1 MGKNKKRK
9 KDMVTVTYLEDV
21 KNEDISSDQDVQRA
35 FCSDNEFVNEICW
48 SVFKE
53 DYIPPLIIGEIPQEN
68 GTIQSYIIDGVQRTT
83 ALMMFRHMN
92 YKLAKTM
99 EETVLKYQKKCRD
112 KNGKLIRDEDGNIK
126 MEMCEFNVV
135 GKTFD
140 DFPPE
145 LQQIFDRY
153 QLELVVYENCDME
166 DISRLIRKFNK
177 QGGMKVN
184 QKALTWIPSFARKVK
199 NIVKNNGFYK
209 DCIPCS
215 PAASKNGTYEQT
227 VLDSIF
233 TVFHRDE
240 WKKQAKQRN
249 MFLESNTSND
259 EVYTINEYG
268 KRIHEVCLD
277 EYQDIFT
284 PKNIHVWFAVFHEFN
299 SYGFEDRKFEEFLK
313 EFRETLHSKTVN
325 DITYDELDSS
335 KNTKDKKTIID
346 KVDLICKLMR
356 ECFHVEDEDLDTTE
370 NILDFVKENVD
381 DTVADEDVELCEDM
395 FESYT
400 IELDHKLKPFE
411 DENKKSMLAL
421 IMYSMNQNRDTEM
434 ETFLPKYIQKVNG
447 YSKNQKRNYKIMQ
460 MQFDYYVTK
469 LEEKKST
476 GENSN
481 VIQMPLQ
488 LPAMA

>member
-1 MGKNKKRK
+1 MSKNKKRK

-21 KNEDISSDQDVQRA
+21 RNEDISSDQDVQRA
-35 FCSDNEFVNEICW
+35 FCSDNEFINEICW
-48 SVFKE
+48 SVFTE

-68 GTIQSYIIDGVQRTT
+68 GTVQSYIIDGVQRTT

-92 YKLAKTM
+92 YKLTKTM
-99 EETVLKYQKKCRD
+99 EETILTYQRKCKD
-112 KNGKLIRDEDGNIK
+112 KNGKLIRDEDDNVK

-145 LQQIFDRY
+145 LQKIFDRY

-227 VLDSIF
+227 VLDSVF
-233 TVFHRDE
+233 AVFHRDE

-249 MFLESNTSND
+249 MFLEDNTSNE
-259 EVYTINEYG
+259 EVFTINGYG
-268 KRIHEVCLD
+268 KRIHDVCLD
-277 EYQDIFT
+277 KYQDIFT
-284 PKNIHVWFAVFHEFN
+284 PKNIHVWFSVFHEFN
-299 SYGFEDRKFEEFLK
+299 SYGFEDRKFEEFLR
-313 EFRETLHSKTVN
+313 EFRETLHSKEVN
-325 DITYDELDSS
+325 NITYDELDSS

-346 KVDLICKLMR
+346 KINLICELMR
-356 ECFHVEDEDLDTTE
+356 EYFHVEDEDLDTTE
-370 NILDFVKENVD
+370 NVLDFVKENVD
-381 DTVADEDVELCEDM
+381 DTVTDEDIELCEDM

-400 IELDHKLKPFE
+400 VELDHKLKPF
-411 DENKKSMLAL
+411 DAENKKSMLAL
-421 IMYSMNQNRDTEM
+421 IMYSMNENRDAEM
-434 ETFLPKYIQKVNG
+434 ETFLPKYILKVND

-460 MQFDYYVTK
+460 IHFDRYVEK
-469 LEEKKST
+469 MEEKKSPV
-476 GENSN
+476 ENN
-481 VIQMPLQ
+481 KVIHMPLQ